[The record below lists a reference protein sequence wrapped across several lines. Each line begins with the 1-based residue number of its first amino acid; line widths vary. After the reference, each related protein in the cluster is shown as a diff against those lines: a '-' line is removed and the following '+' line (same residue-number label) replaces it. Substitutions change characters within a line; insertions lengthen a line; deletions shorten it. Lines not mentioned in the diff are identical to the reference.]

1 MRITTRLRRDV
12 AILEPDDRVTVE
24 TEPQLTETV
33 RSLIECGQRRF
44 VLDLGSV
51 PYIDS
56 VGLGAIVGAY
66 TAARRR
72 GGDLKLLHVR
82 GHNRHL
88 LAVTPTCHWIEYLDV
103 AAPILAEPLRPVDG
117 AIAAPARPGIGLAW
131 DESTVHRYAIG

>member
-88 LAVTPTCHWIEYLDV
+88 LAVTRLLTVLEAYDTEEQV
-103 AAPILAEPLRPVDG
+103 AASFVDG
-117 AIAAPARPGIGLAW
+117 SQVPA
-131 DESTVHRYAIG
+131 